1 MRITGGIPVGGNLG
15 FFNGSFGFSPME
27 VPMQITPSLVENVQD
42 RFEIAGFLPY
52 TPFNQKVN
60 TPSWRSIYKF
70 AHEDVN
76 PHSLY

>member
-15 FFNGSFGFSPME
+15 YFNTSFGSF
-27 VPMQITPSLVENVQD
+27 PSFGPLQKAPPFLEDIQN
-42 RFEIAGFLPY
+42 RFDAAKFLPY
-52 TPFNQKVN
+52 ALFSQEIEPQ
-60 TPSWRSIYKF
+60 SWRSIYKF